1 MKLMIK
7 KNDNLKKWL
16 QEKLPIVG
24 DLKKIEKFEIGQ
36 SNPTYLLH
44 CENKKLVLRSK
55 PMGNLL
61 RGAHRIDREYKVMN
75 ALKETKIPVPNMITY
90 CEENNIIGSEFYLM
104 DFIDG
109 IKEKNPILENY
120 SKDEKKKIYTKKL
133 EVLINLARLDLKKF
147 NLEDYGKKVDY
158 LSRQIDLWIKQYR
171 SSETKKIE
179 AMEFLIENLEPNI
192 PKMYQKFNVVL
203 THGDFRIDNI
213 IFSKDLDIASLLD
226 WELSTLA
233 PPFIDLSYWCLMLR
247 FESNWL
253 IPGLGMIRDD
263 VLTAGIPE
271 EKDLLQL
278 YKDALGYDIGKSWN
292 FLLAFNCFRFAGI
305 LQGVYK
311 RSKDGN
317 NAGKDAN
324 SVGLLTEP
332 VSKMGEKLLKLYL

>member
-1 MKLMIK
+1 MIK

>member
-1 MKLMIK
+1 MIK

-24 DLKKIEKFEIGQ
+24 DLKKIEKFDIGQ

>member
-317 NAGKDAN
+317 NVGKDAN

>member
-147 NLEDYGKKVDY
+147 NLEDYGKKADY

-253 IPGLGMIRDD
+253 IPGLGMTRDD

>member
-24 DLKKIEKFEIGQ
+24 DLKKIEKFDIGQ

-271 EKDLLQL
+271 ENDLLQL

-317 NAGKDAN
+317 NVGKDAN

>member
-120 SKDEKKKIYTKKL
+120 SKHEKKKIYTKKL

-147 NLEDYGKKVDY
+147 NLEDYGKKADY

-253 IPGLGMIRDD
+253 IPGLGMTRDD

>member
-1 MKLMIK
+1 MIK

-147 NLEDYGKKVDY
+147 NLEDYGKKADY

-179 AMEFLIENLEPNI
+179 AMEFLIENLESNI
-192 PKMYQKFNVVL
+192 PKMYQKFNAVL

>member
-24 DLKKIEKFEIGQ
+24 DLKKIEKFDIGQ

-271 EKDLLQL
+271 ENDLLQL

>member
-7 KNDNLKKWL
+7 KNVNLKKWL

-24 DLKKIEKFEIGQ
+24 NLNKIEKFDIGQ

-75 ALKETKIPVPNMITY
+75 ALKETKIPIPNMIIY

-109 IKEKNPILENY
+109 IKEKNPMLENY

-133 EVLINLARLDLKKF
+133 EVLINLARLDLKKY
-147 NLEDYGKKVDY
+147 NLEDYGKKSNY

-179 AMEFLIENLEPNI
+179 AMEFLIENLEANI
-192 PKMYQKFNVVL
+192 PKMYQKFNAVL

-247 FESNWL
+247 FESNWP

-263 VLTAGIPE
+263 ILTAGIPK

-278 YKDALGYDIGKSWN
+278 YTDALGYDIGKSWN

-332 VSKMGEKLLKLYL
+332 VSKMGEQFLRLYL

>member
-271 EKDLLQL
+271 ENDLLQL

-317 NAGKDAN
+317 NVGKDAN

>member
-1 MKLMIK
+1 M
-7 KNDNLKKWL
+7 LKYFFLFFLFFGTTFAYSQSYAYIDSDYILSKVPEYV
-16 QEKLPIVG
+16 QAKEKL
-24 DLKKIEKFEIGQ
+24 DKLAERWTKEIE
-36 SNPTYLLH
+36 
-44 CENKKLVLRSK
+44 
-55 PMGNLL
+55 
-61 RGAHRIDREYKVMN
+61 DRY
-75 ALKETKIPVPNMITY
+75 AA
-90 CEENNIIGSEFYLM
+90 
-104 DFIDG
+104 
-109 IKEKNPILENY
+109 IK
-120 SKDEKKKIYTKKL
+120 TKKSNFEREEIL
-133 EVLINLARLDLKKF
+133 LPKEER
-147 NLEDYGKKVDY
+147 
-158 LSRQIDLWIKQYR
+158 IKR
-171 SSETKKIE
+171 KEE
-179 AMEFLIENLEPNI
+179 IENLEPNI

>member
-1 MKLMIK
+1 MIK
-7 KNDNLKKWL
+7 NNNNLKKWL
-16 QEKLPIVG
+16 EEKLPHLG
-24 DLKKIEKFEIGQ
+24 NLNKIEKFNVGQ

-44 CENKKLVLRSK
+44 CENKKIVLRSK

-147 NLEDYGKKVDY
+147 NLEDYGKKADY

-213 IFSKDLDIASLLD
+213 IFSKDLHLD
-226 WELSTLA
+226 VA
-233 PPFIDLSYWCLMLR
+233 VFVDA
-247 FESNWL
+247 
-253 IPGLGMIRDD
+253 D
-263 VLTAGIPE
+263 VE
-271 EKDLLQL
+271 ERSL
-278 YKDALGYDIGKSWN
+278 YKK
-292 FLLAFNCFRFAGI
+292 
-305 LQGVYK
+305 K
-311 RSKDGN
+311 
-317 NAGKDAN
+317 
-324 SVGLLTEP
+324 
-332 VSKMGEKLLKLYL
+332 

>member
-24 DLKKIEKFEIGQ
+24 DLKKIEKFDIGQ

-147 NLEDYGKKVDY
+147 NLEDYGKKADY

-271 EKDLLQL
+271 ENDLLQL

-317 NAGKDAN
+317 NVGKDAN